1 MISNIAH
8 IRRWMWQNVK
18 KSCHHLN
25 WLLTSDI
32 QPLTNDIQPLT
43 NDIQPLTNDIQP
55 LTNDIQSLTNDI
67 QPLTKGFLL
76 DRGSKDQR
84 ALSPPEV
91 QEVSNQVMLM
101 LII

>member
-1 MISNIAH
+1 MSIHQYFFDLRNSLL
-8 IRRWMWQNVK
+8 QT
-18 KSCHHLN
+18 SCHHLN

-32 QPLTNDIQPLT
+32 QPLTNDIQSLT
-43 NDIQPLTNDIQP
+43 NDII
-55 LTNDIQSLTNDI
+55 I

-101 LII
+101 LVI

>member
-1 MISNIAH
+1 MIWTSEKK
-8 IRRWMWQNVK
+8 VK
-18 KSCHHLN
+18 RHSGQDVYSPIIWSRNSLLQKSCHHLN
-25 WLLTSDI
+25 WLLS
-32 QPLTNDIQPLT
+32 
-43 NDIQPLTNDIQP
+43 
-55 LTNDIQSLTNDI
+55 NDI

-101 LII
+101 LVI